1 MSKKTIIFQ
10 EYGKITY
17 KEIDELFLFTIQYH
31 NKFDQHNITKQ
42 SEFVV
47 VAACRGLTKISLE
60 KINQKDYLF
69 ISDDISNDVN
79 YPKEID
85 VFLSMQCNSDS
96 IVTAEMLYHAI
107 YDSADELFPKMRLN
121 DIYYNYKWLLNKT
134 KINIHT
140 NKFDKY
146 IKDIF
151 PNSKDIAIEKI
162 IEKLKIARL
171 EAITLFERWQR
182 FHLIDY
188 NPQTGWIPNYPK
200 ETLTIEQFKQELS
213 VTRIDVKKDSN
224 TGLLFFEC
232 DNNIKGE
239 VMVEQIPKHPMMSKF
254 ILSNSKVCWILHE
267 EEEMQAPVIADF

>member
-1 MSKKTIIFQ
+1 MIESLLILAIGTIILLWVDR
-10 EYGKITY
+10 KSM
-17 KEIDELFLFTIQYH
+17 KEII
-31 NKFDQHNITKQ
+31 NKQ
-42 SEFVV
+42 S
-47 VAACRGLTKISLE
+47 AQIRQLTGVRNEEDEKESKQNLDNYHYE
-60 KINQKDYLF
+60 KIIRQIVLEDEHTRLKPIDETIYEKANYLF
-69 ISDDISNDVN
+69 
-79 YPKEID
+79 YK
-85 VFLSMQCNSDS
+85 
-96 IVTAEMLYHAI
+96 I
-107 YDSADELFPKMRLN
+107 YG
-121 DIYYNYKWLLNKT
+121 YKYLGNI
-134 KINIHT
+134 KINEDINPIVNT
-140 NKFDKY
+140 YTKVFDKY

-151 PNSKDIAIEKI
+151 PNTKDVAIEKI
-162 IEKLKIARL
+162 VEKLQLARL
-171 EAITLFERWQR
+171 EAIILFERWQR

-232 DNNIKGE
+232 DNNIKGD

>member
-1 MSKKTIIFQ
+1 MIESLLILAIGTIILLWADR
-10 EYGKITY
+10 KSM
-17 KEIDELFLFTIQYH
+17 KEII
-31 NKFDQHNITKQ
+31 NKQ
-42 SEFVV
+42 S
-47 VAACRGLTKISLE
+47 AQIRQLTGVRNEEDEKESKQNLDNYHYE
-60 KINQKDYLF
+60 KIIRQIVLEDEHTRLKPIDETIYEKANYLF
-69 ISDDISNDVN
+69 
-79 YPKEID
+79 YK
-85 VFLSMQCNSDS
+85 
-96 IVTAEMLYHAI
+96 I
-107 YDSADELFPKMRLN
+107 YG
-121 DIYYNYKWLLNKT
+121 YKYLGNI
-134 KINIHT
+134 KINEDINPIVNT
-140 NKFDKY
+140 YTKVFDKY

-151 PNSKDIAIEKI
+151 PNTKDVAIEKI
-162 IEKLKIARL
+162 VEKLQLARL
-171 EAITLFERWQR
+171 EAIILFERWQR

-232 DNNIKGE
+232 DNNIKGD

>member
-1 MSKKTIIFQ
+1 MIESLLILAIGTIILLWADR
-10 EYGKITY
+10 KSM
-17 KEIDELFLFTIQYH
+17 KEII
-31 NKFDQHNITKQ
+31 NKQ
-42 SEFVV
+42 S
-47 VAACRGLTKISLE
+47 AQIRQLTGVRNEEDEKESKENLDNYHYE
-60 KINQKDYLF
+60 KIIRQIVLEDEHTRLKPIDETIYEKANYLF
-69 ISDDISNDVN
+69 
-79 YPKEID
+79 YK
-85 VFLSMQCNSDS
+85 
-96 IVTAEMLYHAI
+96 I
-107 YDSADELFPKMRLN
+107 YG
-121 DIYYNYKWLLNKT
+121 YKYLGNI
-134 KINIHT
+134 KINEDINPIVNT
-140 NKFDKY
+140 YTKVFDKY

-151 PNSKDIAIEKI
+151 PNTKDVAIEKI
-162 IEKLKIARL
+162 VEKLQLARL
-171 EAITLFERWQR
+171 EAIILFERWQR

-267 EEEMQAPVIADF
+267 EEEMQAPAIADF

>member
-1 MSKKTIIFQ
+1 MIESLLILAIGTIILLWADR
-10 EYGKITY
+10 KSM
-17 KEIDELFLFTIQYH
+17 KEII
-31 NKFDQHNITKQ
+31 NKQ
-42 SEFVV
+42 S
-47 VAACRGLTKISLE
+47 AQIRQLTGVRNEEDEKESKQNLDNYHYE
-60 KINQKDYLF
+60 KIIRQIVLEDEHTRLKPIDETIYEKANYLF
-69 ISDDISNDVN
+69 
-79 YPKEID
+79 YK
-85 VFLSMQCNSDS
+85 
-96 IVTAEMLYHAI
+96 I
-107 YDSADELFPKMRLN
+107 YG
-121 DIYYNYKWLLNKT
+121 YKYLGNI
-134 KINIHT
+134 KINEDINPIVNT
-140 NKFDKY
+140 YTKVFDKY

-151 PNSKDIAIEKI
+151 PNTKDVAIEKI
-162 IEKLKIARL
+162 VEKLQLARL
-171 EAITLFERWQR
+171 EAIILFERWQR